1 MREELVAL
9 AKLAEMDDSARD
21 INAELQQIPER
32 LEELRNSVQ
41 MLESL
46 LAQERNQLA
55 AAEELKVQQ
64 STELKERNE
73 GLQRARKKVAQSSSI
88 READAAERE
97 VDANRRSIKE
107 REEELGR
114 IGEAIE
120 AKTASLAEREK
131 DFEEAKGVL
140 QTQEETSKTRVAEL
154 EVERAKLL
162 DGRDELA
169 AKVSKP
175 IVKRYERLKTGI
187 PNAVVIISDGTCGA
201 CRMALPPQLTIELHR
216 ADELHQCPHCRRI
229 IIHKTVLE
237 D

>member
-21 INAELQQIPER
+21 IDAELKQIPQR
-32 LEELRNSVQ
+32 LGELRNNVQ
-41 MLESL
+41 TLENM
-46 LAQERNQLA
+46 LAQERQQLA
-55 AAEELKVQQ
+55 EAEQLKIQQ
-64 STELKERNE
+64 SGELKERNE
-73 GLQRARKKVAQSSSI
+73 GLQRARKKAAQASSI

-97 VDANRRSIKE
+97 VDANRRAIRE

-114 IGEAIE
+114 IGDAIA

-140 QTQEETSKTRVAEL
+140 QSREESFKTRVAEL
-154 EVERAKLL
+154 EEQRGKLL
-162 DGRDELA
+162 DGRDVLA
-169 AKVSKP
+169 AKVSRP
-175 IVKRYERLKTGI
+175 VIKRYERLKTGI
-187 PNAVVIISDGTCGA
+187 ANAVIIISDGTCTA

-216 ADELHQCPHCRRI
+216 ANELHQCPHCRRI
-229 IIHKTVLE
+229 IIHKTVVE

>member
-1 MREELVAL
+1 LREELVAL

-21 INAELQQIPER
+21 INAELEQIPRR
-32 LEELRNSVQ
+32 LEELRTSVQ
-41 MLESL
+41 MLEDM
-46 LAQERNQLA
+46 LAQERRQLA
-55 AAEELKVQQ
+55 EAEELKTQQ
-64 STELKERNE
+64 SAELKERNE
-73 GLQRARKKVAQSSSI
+73 GLQRARKKVAQASRI

-97 VDANRRSIKE
+97 VEANRRAIKE

-114 IGEAIE
+114 IAEAIT

-140 QTQEETSKTRVAEL
+140 QTEEESSKTRVADLQEQ
-154 EVERAKLL
+154 RAKLL

-175 IVKRYERLKTGI
+175 VVKRYERLKTGI
-187 PNAVVIISDGTCGA
+187 PNAVIIIGDGTCSA

-216 ADELHQCPHCRRI
+216 ANELHQCPHCRRI
-229 IIHKTVLE
+229 IIHKSVVE